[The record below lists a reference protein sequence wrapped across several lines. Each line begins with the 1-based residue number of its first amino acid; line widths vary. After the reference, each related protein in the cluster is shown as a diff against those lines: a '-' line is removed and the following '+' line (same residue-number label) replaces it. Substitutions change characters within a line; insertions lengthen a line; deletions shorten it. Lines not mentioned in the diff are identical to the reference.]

1 MEIKVSKAMGIF
13 YSISSVISF
22 WFLIYLYVSQKQE
35 VAIKESLANIIVI
48 YCGIEI
54 FLTALM
60 AIFRKILIEE
70 KGCTFSCL
78 CYKKFVEW
86 EEMEQ
91 KSVGVSENEE
101 IDSLLLGIYAN
112 EYGDIMTRLH
122 QFTFWFIAVSDF
134 DMKHYN
140 GGDYWGELAARRD
153 ELSEVIKKYQI
164 EFKKIK

>member
-1 MEIKVSKAMGIF
+1 MEIKVSRAIRIF
-13 YSISSVISF
+13 YSISSAISF

-35 VAIKESLANIIVI
+35 AVNSLINIILI
-48 YCGIEI
+48 YCGIQI

-60 AIFRKILIEE
+60 AIFRKVQVEE
-70 KGCTFSCL
+70 KGCTFFSP

-134 DMKHYN
+134 EVKHYN

-164 EFKKIK
+164 ELKKIK

>member
-1 MEIKVSKAMGIF
+1 MRKKAVLF
-13 YSISSVISF
+13 SAHVI
-22 WFLIYLYVSQKQE
+22 
-35 VAIKESLANIIVI
+35 
-48 YCGIEI
+48 
-54 FLTALM
+54 
-60 AIFRKILIEE
+60 
-70 KGCTFSCL
+70 
-78 CYKKFVEW
+78 KKFVEW

-122 QFTFWFIAVSDF
+122 QFTFWFITVSDF
-134 DMKHYN
+134 EVKHYN

-164 EFKKIK
+164 ELKKIK

>member
-1 MEIKVSKAMGIF
+1 MEIKVSRAIRIF
-13 YSISSVISF
+13 YSISSAISF

-35 VAIKESLANIIVI
+35 AVKSLINIILI
-48 YCGIEI
+48 YCGIQI

-60 AIFRKILIEE
+60 AIFRKVQVEE
-70 KGCTFSCL
+70 KGCTFFSP

-91 KSVGVSENEE
+91 KSVGE

-134 DMKHYN
+134 EVKHYN

-153 ELSEVIKKYQI
+153 ELLEVLERNQI
-164 EFKKIK
+164 ELKKMK

>member
-1 MEIKVSKAMGIF
+1 MEIKVSRAIRIF
-13 YSISSVISF
+13 YSISSAISF

-35 VAIKESLANIIVI
+35 AVKSLINIILI
-48 YCGIEI
+48 YCGIQI

-60 AIFRKILIEE
+60 AIFRKVQVEE
-70 KGCTFSCL
+70 RLYFFSP

-91 KSVGVSENEE
+91 KSVGVSENAE

-134 DMKHYN
+134 EVKHYN

-153 ELSEVIKKYQI
+153 ELLEVLERNQI
-164 EFKKIK
+164 ELKKMK

>member
-60 AIFRKILIEE
+60 AIFRKISIEE
-70 KGCTFSCL
+70 KGCTFIA
-78 CYKKFVEW
+78 K
-86 EEMEQ
+86 
-91 KSVGVSENEE
+91 
-101 IDSLLLGIYAN
+101 YAKM
-112 EYGDIMTRLH
+112 D
-122 QFTFWFIAVSDF
+122 V
-134 DMKHYN
+134 
-140 GGDYWGELAARRD
+140 
-153 ELSEVIKKYQI
+153 
-164 EFKKIK
+164 